1 MSATETCSFLGYAG
15 STCTKSNTYVC
26 FLRILLH
33 LLSQVMS
40 VGRKRDTVLGA
51 TFLLMSEI
59 ATMKAMKADP
69 EELDIVQL
77 PLHTADGHPQGYI
90 SLSIVL
96 IGMYHFFHHLL

>member
-1 MSATETCSFLGYAG
+1 
-15 STCTKSNTYVC
+15 
-26 FLRILLH
+26 
-33 LLSQVMS
+33 MS
-40 VGRKRDTVLGA
+40 VGRKRDTVLGT

-77 PLHTADGHPQGYI
+77 PLHTLDGHPQGYI

-96 IGMYHFFHHLL
+96 IGMYHFFHHSSNEKVQISFTLDKCKILVHQKSKVFHSMQIRVVL

>member
-1 MSATETCSFLGYAG
+1 
-15 STCTKSNTYVC
+15 
-26 FLRILLH
+26 
-33 LLSQVMS
+33 VMS
-40 VGRKRDTVLGA
+40 VGRKRDTVLGT

-69 EELDIVQL
+69 EEIDIVQL
-77 PLHTADGHPQGYI
+77 PLHTPDGHPQGYI